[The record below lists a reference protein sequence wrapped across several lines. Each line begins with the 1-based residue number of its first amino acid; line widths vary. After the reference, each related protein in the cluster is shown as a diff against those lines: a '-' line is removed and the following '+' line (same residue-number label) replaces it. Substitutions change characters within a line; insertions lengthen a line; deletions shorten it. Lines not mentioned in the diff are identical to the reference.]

1 MRYSLPFMLLM
12 TLGSAA
18 VTHAQSAEVRNVEI
32 GVGAG
37 GAFSWWVGGGAIAG
51 GDVRVSVPATR
62 RSMFEAIVAVTSIDD
77 GQVAGIYGAQMRRR
91 IGRREDPDC
100 ETFVTYGLVGA
111 FVHADHGSV
120 VTPPLIGLVGA
131 GVQQRLADRLALRV
145 EAQAVIALVIPV
157 GARVAVGLSVPLG
170 RLSGR

>member
-1 MRYSLPFMLLM
+1 MRYSLPYMLLM
-12 TLGSAA
+12 TLGSA
-18 VTHAQSAEVRNVEI
+18 VTHAQSAEVRKVEI

-62 RSMFEAIVAVTSIDD
+62 RSMFEAIVAVTPIDD

-100 ETFVTYGLVGA
+100 ETFVTYGLIGA
-111 FVHADHGSV
+111 FVHANHGSL